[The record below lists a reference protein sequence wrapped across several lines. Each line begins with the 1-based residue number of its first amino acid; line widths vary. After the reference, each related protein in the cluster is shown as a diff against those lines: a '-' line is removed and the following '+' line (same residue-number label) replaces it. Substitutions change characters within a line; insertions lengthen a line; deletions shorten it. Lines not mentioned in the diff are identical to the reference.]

1 MTRRLLP
8 YGERGLLLECE
19 DLTETVGVLRALQQ
33 LDRDDLTE
41 IVPGARTIFL
51 RSAQPL
57 SRKRQREL
65 LDLEPISPDRRDT
78 AAVEIGVHY
87 DGADLTEV
95 AEILDLTTDE
105 VIAAHTGQILD
116 GRLLRLRPRLRL
128 PARPEPHPASAPTDP
143 PADLGPR
150 RSRRLGRRVVGHLPQ
165 PGTRGLAADRAH
177 HPGPLGPG
185 SDPAGPAAARHDGP
199 VRRREPLTC
208 WSSTVR
214 DLRRCCRIWA
224 AAAMPS
230 SVSPRRGRPTGRH
243 SGWPTG
249 WSATPRVR
257 PPSSACSAAS
267 R

>member
-57 SRKRQREL
+57 SRKRQHEL

-105 VIAAHTGQILD
+105 VIAAHTGQSWTVGFCGFAPGFGYLHGQNHTLRVPRRTHPRTSVPAGAVGLADVWSGIYPSRGPGGWQLIGHTTRALWDLD
-116 GRLLRLRPRLRL
+116 R
-128 PARPEPHPASAPTDP
+128 TP
-143 PADLGPR
+143 PAL
-150 RSRRLGRRVVGHLPQ
+150 LQ
-165 PGTRGLAADRAH
+165 PGM
-177 HPGPLGPG
+177 
-185 SDPAGPAAARHDGP
+185 
-199 VRRREPLTC
+199 
-208 WSSTVR
+208 TVR
-214 DLRRCCRIWA
+214 FVDE
-224 AAAMPS
+224 
-230 SVSPRRGRPTGRH
+230 
-243 SGWPTG
+243 
-249 WSATPRVR
+249 
-257 PPSSACSAAS
+257 S